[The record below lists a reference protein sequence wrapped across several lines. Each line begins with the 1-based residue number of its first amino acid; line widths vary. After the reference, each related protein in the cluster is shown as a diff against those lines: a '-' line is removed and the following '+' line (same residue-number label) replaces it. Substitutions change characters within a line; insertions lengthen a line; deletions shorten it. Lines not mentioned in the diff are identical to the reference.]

1 MRLYRY
7 HFALLCDSDAVASTN
22 LFQMLRYKL
31 TTEYKLVLLM
41 KGHYQYNKKV
51 LSFDLDEAI
60 AFVEDYKPNGNKP
73 KVVERW
79 KVLLGHLIT
88 IRENYVDMYETN
100 TRRKVIIKPR
110 IVSKSAKKRKERLK
124 LVKELRKLEFLN
136 KWKEMQW
143 AI

>member
-1 MRLYRY
+1 
-7 HFALLCDSDAVASTN
+7 
-22 LFQMLRYKL
+22 
-31 TTEYKLVLLM
+31 M

-136 KWKEMQW
+136 KWKEMKW